1 MEDGRWSQGSRTEVS
16 LAEQPNGLLAKPV
29 EEDGLPV
36 CSQWQ
41 TVSAELL
48 LAGLPFA
55 SRWSRGEEDVWLAA
69 SSSD

>member
-1 MEDGRWSQGSRTEVS
+1 MEDGRRAAELKCRSQSSRTVCS
-16 LAEQPNGLLAKPV
+16 PSRWKKN
-29 EEDGLPV
+29 GLPV